1 MHKMM
6 CDLPNDPEVK
16 HAFTNQR
23 NKVKSLI
30 RNKKRQH
37 LQSRFDQSIGDPKVF
52 HRNLNEVFDKVEE
65 PILPTFDDEKTLDD
79 FNKFSALV
87 DIRNR
92 EFITPTS
99 ATFNMKDQEM
109 SLFMKPTNENEVSCT
124 IETKNTSMVSAVS
137 YWSFCFPAIL
147 HAITTLYNRFIRQ
160 GFLPDRLKVA
170 INTRYTKKGYRE
182 NFVKYRP
189 VSLLPCISKVFE
201 NVIYARLIN
210 YVEKF
215 DLLSH
220 HQYGH
225 RKKRSTIDTLT
236 NNIEQIRCASVDEKP
251 TLHFLR
257 PQESFWYHRSLF
269 IIGKA
274 ILPWHPWS
282 CLWTAQ
288 IISHKHVAM
297 CLHQRV
303 IYSDGTNQL
312 WCATR
317 FCTWR
322 SALHHLYR
330 LSTLCNWKSHIVR
343 WRH

>member
-1 MHKMM
+1 MNEIILEETVIYAPHKRVLVCKNNRLDNTVKRSINKRDEMHKMM

-137 YWSFCFPAIL
+137 Y
-147 HAITTLYNRFIRQ
+147 
-160 GFLPDRLKVA
+160 
-170 INTRYTKKGYRE
+170 
-182 NFVKYRP
+182 
-189 VSLLPCISKVFE
+189 
-201 NVIYARLIN
+201 
-210 YVEKF
+210 
-215 DLLSH
+215 
-220 HQYGH
+220 
-225 RKKRSTIDTLT
+225 
-236 NNIEQIRCASVDEKP
+236 
-251 TLHFLR
+251 
-257 PQESFWYHRSLF
+257 
-269 IIGKA
+269 
-274 ILPWHPWS
+274 
-282 CLWTAQ
+282 
-288 IISHKHVAM
+288 
-297 CLHQRV
+297 
-303 IYSDGTNQL
+303 
-312 WCATR
+312 
-317 FCTWR
+317 
-322 SALHHLYR
+322 
-330 LSTLCNWKSHIVR
+330 
-343 WRH
+343 